1 MPSPTMMCLDVAR
14 ISSMSS
20 RSSLP
25 GQTMH
30 MVLLPSSLASAHST
44 HCSTVLRIC
53 SWKSSSSLSSS
64 LVYSSRSSGVS
75 VTG

>member
-1 MPSPTMMCLDVAR
+1 
-14 ISSMSS
+14 MSQ

-30 MVLLPSSLASAHST
+30 WTRLSLCFSSAHST
-44 HCSTVLRIC
+44 HRSTGLRIC

-64 LVYSSRSSGVS
+64 LVYSSRSSGVRE
-75 VTG
+75 TG